1 MWIII
6 AVGIAVAVIMAAVH
20 RRVALDADLGSVT
33 ERWLT
38 EYRAAQA
45 ADSK

>member
-6 AVGIAVAVIMAAVH
+6 AVGIAVVAIMAAVH
-20 RRVALDADLGSVT
+20 RRAAVDSDLGSVT